1 MIYEQIDGH
10 LWANMVMSSGQHLGD
25 NKSYVDSL
33 NVFPVPDG
41 DTGTNMSLTIASAAK
56 AINQKG
62 DLHIGR
68 AAKTVSY
75 GALMGARGNSGV
87 ILSQLFAG
95 FAKAAEGKETLDAS
109 GLAQALSVAVET
121 AYRAVMN
128 PVEGTILTVA
138 REAAEAAGKA
148 ASVPGASLDAVME
161 AAYLGAVEA
170 LEKTPSMLPVLK
182 QAGVV
187 DAGGQGFVYIL
198 EGMLKALKGEV
209 LTLQTPAADSQKK
222 DEVVN
227 ANVDFLADNILEY
240 QYCTEF
246 ILKKRHKSLD
256 LDKIREFL
264 SDKGDCVLVVGNSE
278 TSKIHIHTNH
288 PGRVLD
294 FCTDLG
300 TLHEIQINN
309 MSEQS
314 KEMQLKARAVKHLGI
329 VGVAVGD
336 GLVEILKSLGVDAV
350 ITGGQTMNPSTQDF
364 VEAIDSILAEE
375 VLLLPNNG
383 NVLLAAQQAAKIAT
397 KPSQVVETKTIPQG
411 IAALMAFNPESDLEQ
426 NKSKMQEASKSVQ
439 TLEVTYA
446 VRDSKYNGHSIEKDQ
461 ILGIA
466 DGELVFTGSTPDE
479 VVEKLISAHLKP
491 DHELATIYFGEDIQ
505 DSAARQLVENLSEKY
520 TRIDFELHYGGQ
532 PLYFYLISIE

>member
-1 MIYEQIDGH
+1 MIHEQIDGH
-10 LWANMVMSSGQHLGD
+10 LWANMVISSGQHLGD

-56 AINQKG
+56 AIKQKE
-62 DLHIGR
+62 DPHIGK

-95 FAKAAEGKETLDAS
+95 FAKAADGKETLDAP

-121 AYRAVMN
+121 AYQAVMN
-128 PVEGTILTVA
+128 PVEGTILTVS
-138 REAAEAAGKA
+138 REAAQAAGKA
-148 ASVPGASLDAVME
+148 ASVPGASLGDVME

-170 LEKTPSMLPVLK
+170 LGKTPSMLPVLK

-198 EGMLKALKGEV
+198 EGMLKAVKGEV
-209 LTLQTPAADSQKK
+209 ITFKTTADSQIKEETIK
-222 DEVVN
+222 
-227 ANVDFLADNILEY
+227 ANVDYLADNILEF

-246 ILKKRHKSLD
+246 ILKKRNESLD

-264 SDKGDCVLVVGNSE
+264 SDKGDCILVVGSPE

-314 KEMQLKARAVKHLGI
+314 KEMQLKARAVKHVGI
-329 VGVAVGD
+329 VSVAVGD

-364 VEAIDSILAEE
+364 VEAIDNILAEE

-383 NVLLAAQQAAKIAT
+383 NVLLAAQQAAKIAA

-411 IAALMAFNPESDLEQ
+411 IAALMAFNAESDLGQ
-426 NKSKMQEASKSVQ
+426 NKSKMQEASKSVC

-466 DGELVFTGSTPDE
+466 DGELVLTGSTPDE
-479 VVEKLISAHLKP
+479 VVEKLIAAYLKP
-491 DHELATIYFGEDIQ
+491 EHELVTIYFGEDMQ